1 MLNFYSSAARS
12 INTRRCV
19 NECIDVALGVDHRPA
34 DLLIFTATLKHQVN
48 DILNE
53 SQVLYP
59 KADVIVASFL
69 DVECR
74 ENAFESIYDMGL
86 MAISGK
92 DYKLAYEP
100 DFLEINA
107 FEQCRAMAK
116 TIQQGQENID
126 TIYFIGAEI
135 DIDMTTVTAAF
146 EEVFGKAVTVFGATT
161 SHQIRGIFQ
170 YQGIN
175 KEVNNRSAL
184 ALGFSINSFSMN
196 TRIINS
202 HLSEGDSFKV
212 DMISGNVIAHIKN
225 KPAWYRNLQFIN
237 KILGTKSF
245 DDISE
250 DGFSETFHEKKPET
264 SGNLDSISN
273 MPGQIAIPEKLQQEI
288 NLQKVLIDIASTY
301 INLDLSEVDNA
312 INSSLRQMGLFVQ
325 ADRSYIFDYDFNNFT
340 TSNTYEW
347 CNNDITSEI
356 ENLQDIPLNFIT
368 DWLTQHKAG
377 NAFYVPS
384 VQDLPDDGPGG
395 LRDILEPQGIKSLI
409 TIPLLDGDELVGF
422 VGFDSVKNYYNYSK
436 KEQDLLFLFG
446 QMLINIRNRKHWENQ
461 LRIHEEKYRNIIE
474 NMNIGLVEV
483 DLDNI
488 IIYANQTF
496 CVMSAYTQDE
506 LKERSLKDII
516 PVINHDHKTLKRSN
530 KRENFYGSYEIEIQN
545 KKGEKR
551 WWFISGAPNYNDKGK
566 LIGSISV
573 HLDITN
579 QKRIEDNLNAA
590 NINLKKINSE
600 LDTFVYRVSHDLR
613 TPLVSIISLAELLKG
628 SGISALGDRNMEL
641 INLISKSAHRLDN
654 SIKEI
659 LHYSKNARLD
669 LDIGEV
675 NIQELVFSVYNDIK
689 YVNADIDFI
698 NDFNGIEV
706 IYTDKL
712 RLETILKNVLGNAIK
727 YQDPLKTAKYISF
740 FMSKTEKYY
749 HIEVKDNGIGMSED
763 SVSKVFEMFYRGTN
777 SSEGTGLGMFI
788 VKEIVSKL
796 KGEISVQ
803 SEINVGTIFKLKL
816 PIYKTNRIKQL

>member
-1 MLNFYSSAARS
+1 MLNLYSSAARS
-12 INTRRCV
+12 INTSRCV
-19 NECIDVALGVDHRPA
+19 NECIDLALGVDHSPA
-34 DLLIFTATLKHQVN
+34 DLLIFSVTLKHPVY
-48 DILNE
+48 DILDE
-53 SQVLYP
+53 SKKLYP
-59 KADVIVASFL
+59 EADIVVASFL

-74 ENAFESIYDMGL
+74 EDTFESIHDMGL

-92 DYKLAYEP
+92 AYTLAFEP
-100 DFLEINA
+100 NFLEIKA
-107 FEQCRAMAK
+107 FEQCVAMAK
-116 TIQQGQENID
+116 TLHQDQENID

-135 DIDMTTVTAAF
+135 GINMTTVTAAF
-146 EEVFGKAVTVFGATT
+146 EEVFGKDVTVFGATT
-161 SHQIRGIFQ
+161 SHRVKSVIDYKG
-170 YQGIN
+170 
-175 KEVNNRSAL
+175 VNNNIDDHSAM
-184 ALGFSINSFSMN
+184 AVGFSFNSFHMH
-196 TRIINS
+196 TRLIDGS
-202 HLSEGDSFKV
+202 LSEGDFFKV
-212 DMISGNVIAHIKN
+212 DMISGNIIAEIKN
-225 KPAWYRNLQFIN
+225 KPAWYRDLQFKN
-237 KILGTKSF
+237 KTSGTKSF
-245 DDISE
+245 DDISQ
-250 DGFSETFHEKKPET
+250 DDFSNTFDEKKSDT
-264 SGNLDSISN
+264 TGNLRSLSTMAD
-273 MPGQIAIPEKLQQEI
+273 QIAIPEKFQKEI

-301 INLDLSEVDNA
+301 INLDLSEVDTA

-325 ADRSYIFDYDFNNFT
+325 ADRSYIFDYDFNNLT

-347 CNNDITSEI
+347 CNNDISSEI

-384 VQDLPDDGPGG
+384 VQDLPEDGPGG

-446 QMLINIRNRKHWENQ
+446 QMLINIRNRRHWENQ

-483 DLDNI
+483 DLDNV

-506 LKERSLKDII
+506 LNERSLTDII
-516 PVINHDHKTLKRSN
+516 PLINHDNKILKRSN
-530 KRENFYGSYEIEIQN
+530 KRDNFYGSYEIEIQN

-566 LIGSISV
+566 LIGSIGV

-579 QKRIEDNLNAA
+579 QKRIEENLNAA
-590 NINLKKINSE
+590 NTDLKKINSE

-613 TPLVSIISLAELLKG
+613 TPLVSIISLTELVK
-628 SGISALGDRNMEL
+628 SNGIALLGDQNMEL
-641 INLISKSAHRLDN
+641 MNLISKSANRLDN

-659 LHYSKNARLD
+659 LYYSKNARLD
-669 LDIGEV
+669 LDITEV

-698 NDFNGIEV
+698 NDFNGIDI
-706 IYTDKL
+706 IYTDRL
-712 RLETILKNVLGNAIK
+712 RLETILKNLLGNAIK
-727 YQDPLKTAKYISF
+727 YHDPLKTGKYISF
-740 FMSKTEKYY
+740 FMSKTDKYY
-749 HIEVKDNGIGMSED
+749 HIEVKDNGIGMSEE
-763 SVSKVFEMFYRGTN
+763 SLSKVFEMFYRGTA

-796 KGEISVQ
+796 QGEISVE
-803 SEINVGTIFKLKL
+803 SEINVGSIFKLTL
-816 PIYKTNRIKQL
+816 PIYKTNKIK